1 MRTNSLRELLG
12 KYLFSLAFPLTI
24 SILAYLTWVMPSN
37 WSWLFLPFYFL
48 LVFTPLVCED
58 GRAYIPLLL
67 YNVVFVHD
75 DLNFNNFPVSM
86 ILSIIFFILSLVIFI
101 IIKKPKM
108 VTGPLFF
115 TYLTLFLVFL
125 VSYVYSTVTN
135 HIFDRTP
142 VLYLISFFVL
152 LTLFSLISSVLG
164 KKETMPYFAYTVAL
178 FGIVIALETFT
189 KLILT
194 HGFHFA
200 KDDFTLGWA
209 YTKETVSTFLVLTV
223 PFYCILI
230 SKKKGYW
237 FIPLALVII
246 TLIFLSTDSGLLSL
260 IFFSVP
266 LVILTLRDYGRA
278 FPYYTLMVLLAIGM
292 TIGILMGVNADFN
305 ARVVKAVTKLNLFD
319 QESNI
324 DIIKGWNLFT
334 TNIVIGPSITS
345 ITHDNGTILLA
356 SNTFISTLIL
366 GGLVGFGAYI
376 LMEVIQYVTL
386 FRKKAKEKW
395 IILIFLLMINFI
407 GWLNN
412 TIYNLAIL
420 LFIFLTL
427 SVYQQSNRPDDVVIH
442 EDFYLSFN
450 KEEAALRNIKS
461 I

>member
-1 MRTNSLRELLG
+1 
-12 KYLFSLAFPLTI
+12 
-24 SILAYLTWVMPSN
+24 
-37 WSWLFLPFYFL
+37 
-48 LVFTPLVCED
+48 
-58 GRAYIPLLL
+58 
-67 YNVVFVHD
+67 
-75 DLNFNNFPVSM
+75 
-86 ILSIIFFILSLVIFI
+86 
-101 IIKKPKM
+101 
-108 VTGPLFF
+108 
-115 TYLTLFLVFL
+115 
-125 VSYVYSTVTN
+125 
-135 HIFDRTP
+135 
-142 VLYLISFFVL
+142 
-152 LTLFSLISSVLG
+152 
-164 KKETMPYFAYTVAL
+164 MPYFAYTVAL